1 LLVFLQ
7 KYTSFAVIKGFL
19 TLSFCANR
27 FQVYAAGA
35 SSLQADSYSK
45 MGKLN
50 STNFP
55 WCHQL
60 SYIKPQKWL
69 CLTSYVTQVISVFV
83 LVGVIFVP
91 IGIVSLRASQQ
102 VCPISCLLG
111 LKYKLH
117 HFVYVGCF
125 LCCRLSRLLIGMMM
139 HVSLLV

>member
-1 LLVFLQ
+1 M
-7 KYTSFAVIKGFL
+7 
-19 TLSFCANR
+19 
-27 FQVYAAGA
+27 
-35 SSLQADSYSK
+35 QADSYSK

-50 STNFP
+50 NTNFP

-60 SYIKPQKWL
+60 SYIKPHKWL

-111 LKYKLH
+111 LKYKLS
-117 HFVYVGCF
+117 FC
-125 LCCRLSRLLIGMMM
+125 LCWLF
-139 HVSLLV
+139 SLLQVVEIVDRYDDACVPAGLTDKLAYIRNDSIPKACTRNLTVMELSACLLLT

>member
-1 LLVFLQ
+1 
-7 KYTSFAVIKGFL
+7 
-19 TLSFCANR
+19 
-27 FQVYAAGA
+27 
-35 SSLQADSYSK
+35 

-125 LCCRLSRLLIGMMM
+125 LCCRLSRLLIGMMT